1 MELGSEYNLDL
12 NRLEYTQDNVYTYLV
27 EKKSIFMD
35 SGRGALQLLL
45 KSLPKGKVLMPNY
58 ICDSVI
64 DCFEKDYEIKS
75 YQINTDFTIDIKD
88 IEEKLS
94 SEIKILYIVQ
104 YFGSLMDSGRRDK
117 ILEWKRKY
125 NFIIIEDTTH
135 SIFSKSCMIGD
146 YCICSLRKWFPIPD
160 GGVLYGEPHHMDKL
174 IQKKV
179 KDRKNIEKVNAMF
192 LKTLYL
198 QGKLECN
205 ELYRKI
211 FVEEENRLDMQTEL
225 WGMSSFSRWL
235 LSFFSIS
242 QIQEIRKKNV
252 RYLYSRLQQ
261 LYYAFSF
268 KEEETPFTLP
278 IYRKDRDNF
287 RRYLIEH
294 NIFCAVHWPI
304 LNKTSIFDK
313 HSEEISAHIL
323 SLPIDQR
330 YGTEEM
336 DYMIKVIK
344 NYTEI

>member
-1 MELGSEYNLDL
+1 
-12 NRLEYTQDNVYTYLV
+12 
-27 EKKSIFMD
+27 
-35 SGRGALQLLL
+35 
-45 KSLPKGKVLMPNY
+45 
-58 ICDSVI
+58 
-64 DCFEKDYEIKS
+64 
-75 YQINTDFTIDIKD
+75 
-88 IEEKLS
+88 
-94 SEIKILYIVQ
+94 
-104 YFGSLMDSGRRDK
+104 
-117 ILEWKRKY
+117 
-125 NFIIIEDTTH
+125 
-135 SIFSKSCMIGD
+135 MIGD

-160 GGVLYGEPHHMDKL
+160 GGVLYGEPYHMDKL

-261 LYYAFSF
+261 LHYAFSF
-268 KEEETPFTLP
+268 KEENTPFTLP
-278 IYRKDRDNF
+278 IYMKDRDNF